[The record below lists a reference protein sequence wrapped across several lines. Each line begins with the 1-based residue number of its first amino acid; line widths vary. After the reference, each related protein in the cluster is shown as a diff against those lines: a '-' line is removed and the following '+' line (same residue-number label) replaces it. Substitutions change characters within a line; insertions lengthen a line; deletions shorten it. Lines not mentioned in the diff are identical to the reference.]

1 MYKPSGF
8 LLLALA
14 ASSMLRAG
22 DFRPSEASTEA
33 LTTITEHTIMPHI
46 RFLSHDL
53 LEGRAPGTR
62 GDALARLYIAAQMEE
77 MGLQPGAEN
86 GTWFQRV
93 PVLSMT
99 TDPAFVLSIRGKG
112 GNIDLQYRTE
122 FIGNAGNQQPL
133 VDIRDAG
140 IVFVGYGIV
149 APEQEWDDYKGTDL
163 RGKILLML
171 NNDPSPDDPAV
182 FGGKGRQYYGR
193 WDYKFQMA
201 AKKGAAGAIIIHT
214 TESAGYG
221 WNVVESSWT
230 GEQFELAKKP
240 DDPGSGLNAWTT
252 FAATERILALA
263 GLRYDDLFTAAQK
276 RSFTPVDLGLTL
288 STVITTTMQDTETT
302 NVLGLLPGS
311 DPQLKGE
318 VVVLTAHYD
327 HLGIGTPVNGD
338 SINNGALDNATG
350 VGAVLSIAQAFR
362 SMTEAPRRSVL
373 FAAVGAE
380 ESGLL
385 GSQYYTRNPTFPPG
399 RIAANINIDGLGIF
413 GRTKDVSMVGLG
425 KSSVDDVVRTV
436 VTWQGRVLKPDQYPE
451 LGLFYRSDQFN
462 FARIGVPCVYLDP
475 GLEYIDKPADFGKKK
490 VEEYIEKNYH
500 RPSDEIT
507 GEWELSGGVED
518 TRLMFLVAQEIANA
532 DDMPQWNKG
541 DEFESVRAKAIRDS
555 RTE

>member
-1 MYKPSGF
+1 
-8 LLLALA
+8 
-14 ASSMLRAG
+14 
-22 DFRPSEASTEA
+22 
-33 LTTITEHTIMPHI
+33 
-46 RFLSHDL
+46 
-53 LEGRAPGTR
+53 
-62 GDALARLYIAAQMEE
+62 
-77 MGLQPGAEN
+77 
-86 GTWFQRV
+86 
-93 PVLSMT
+93 
-99 TDPAFVLSIRGKG
+99 
-112 GNIDLQYRTE
+112 
-122 FIGNAGNQQPL
+122 
-133 VDIRDAG
+133 
-140 IVFVGYGIV
+140 
-149 APEQEWDDYKGTDL
+149 
-163 RGKILLML
+163 
-171 NNDPSPDDPAV
+171 
-182 FGGKGRQYYGR
+182 
-193 WDYKFQMA
+193 
-201 AKKGAAGAIIIHT
+201 
-214 TESAGYG
+214 
-221 WNVVESSWT
+221 
-230 GEQFELAKKP
+230 
-240 DDPGSGLNAWTT
+240 
-252 FAATERILALA
+252 
-263 GLRYDDLFTAAQK
+263 
-276 RSFTPVDLGLTL
+276 
-288 STVITTTMQDTETT
+288 MQDTETT